1 MFCFFHRSW
10 KRQAMVCIILHS
22 MLVTLCKGERVGS
35 VDSPHLPIEVKSKV
49 FQAKLSNLAT
59 EDYHFAVLRLI
70 AQLEYEQNF
79 KIKPSVFPQIAVKF
93 DVQRA
98 PGLSTNLNLL
108 LSLVQFLERRGYIQ
122 ENIFL
127 VALKI
132 DRETRR
138 VLEKQFLPSQI
149 ITGEDEGYFHP
160 DWFHDSPMPPAMG
173 DRAKLLIDHPK
184 NHEIRTI
191 EERKS
196 YLPAFLF
203 LSKIYWINLSTAKDD
218 HVLGIDGA
226 ITNATLN
233 SSSNAQRFREDVTMG
248 PAAATEILA
257 IPEFSEKHLF
267 SVVDLSE
274 MQIAGG
280 PEFNAEF
287 IRRKPSLLLSKNPVV
302 IDYFAMQSIQKERT
316 KLALKDRV
324 PQDCKLFIYARE
336 LGLGDIQETELV
348 QFAD

>member
-1 MFCFFHRSW
+1 MFCFFHRNW

-22 MLVTLCKGERVGS
+22 MVITLGAGEQVEIA
-35 VDSPHLPIEVKSKV
+35 DSPLLPIEVKSKV
-49 FQAKLSNLAT
+49 FQANLSNLSP
-59 EDYHFAVLRLI
+59 EDYRFTVLRLI
-70 AQLEYEQNF
+70 AQLEYEQKF
-79 KIKPSVFPQIAVKF
+79 KIKPSVFPQIAIKF
-93 DVQRA
+93 DAQRA
-98 PGLSTNLNLL
+98 PGLSTNPNLV
-108 LSLVQFLERRGYIQ
+108 LSLVQFLERRGYTR

-132 DRETRR
+132 DRETRFT
-138 VLEKQFLPSQI
+138 LEKQFLASQI
-149 ITGEDEGYFHP
+149 ITGEDEEYFHP

-173 DRAKLLIDHPK
+173 YRAKLLIDHPQNPEK
-184 NHEIRTI
+184 RKI

-203 LSKIYWINLSTAKDD
+203 LSKMHWINLSTAKDD

-233 SSSNAQRFREDVTMG
+233 SSSNSQRFREDSTIG

-257 IPEFSEKHLF
+257 IPEFLEKHLF
-267 SVVDLSE
+267 SVLDLSE

-287 IRRKPSLLLSKNPVV
+287 IRHKPSLLLSKNPVF
-302 IDYFAMQSIQKERT
+302 IDYYAMQSIQKERAI
-316 KLALKDRV
+316 LALKDRV

-348 QFAD
+348 QLAD